1 MNRHCVYVRRLFYA
15 APFIG
20 CCITFVT
27 FIPRL
32 RSALCECECVFARAH
47 FFNIAS
53 TFMRE
58 FNVLLNDIYSNLL
71 HWKYQFSWLRLI
83 NDYVWLCICLII
95 CLFVCMCE
103 CACAFMIANANV
115 HVYTLLCSIF
125 SIVHSVHTYLPQLVI
140 LISDVWRN
148 LSLPLAV
155 FFSSPTIHRIE
166 NKSKGI
172 QLRIN
177 CMRCEINEC
186 TKVARSSS
194 VSTLSV

>member
-15 APFIG
+15 LLHSS
-20 CCITFVT
+20 VVVLHL
-27 FIPRL
+27 L
-32 RSALCECECVFARAH
+32 RSFRGFEAHCVSVCVFARAH

-148 LSLPLAV
+148 LSLPLAG
-155 FFSSPTIHRIE
+155 FFHPRPSIE
-166 NKSKGI
+166 LKTNQRAYSWELIVWDVKLMSAPKLLAHH
-172 QLRIN
+172 Q
-177 CMRCEINEC
+177 
-186 TKVARSSS
+186 
-194 VSTLSV
+194 

>member
-32 RSALCECECVFARAH
+32 RSALCECVFARAH

-95 CLFVCMCE
+95 CLYVRMCLCIYDCE
-103 CACAFMIANANV
+103 RKCAR
-115 HVYTLLCSIF
+115 
-125 SIVHSVHTYLPQLVI
+125 VHTFMLHFLDRAQRAHI
-140 LISDVWRN
+140 FTTISDIDIGCVEE
-148 LSLPLAV
+148 SL
-155 FFSSPTIHRIE
+155 
-166 NKSKGI
+166 
-172 QLRIN
+172 
-177 CMRCEINEC
+177 
-186 TKVARSSS
+186 SSS
-194 VSTLSV
+194 RWFFFIPDHPSNWKQIKGHTAEN